1 MSADYHKDI
10 SITREECVMSSRR
23 AKTKQQKGSKRE
35 SVAEILKN
43 FFAEALDWVIC
54 IYMFLIFAVMPFYN
68 QEGYSHIGTDKS
80 YFFRQCSQKFTF
92 LILPLL
98 ALYFVAAGVVFV
110 QEKRSAS
117 FQMKTWLKSHFSVT
131 DCFALLYGVSVL
143 LSYACSSYKAEAR
156 IGTTGWY
163 MGLYPQLTFIG
174 VYFLISRMWKKEYSM
189 ALLALSSSIVVFLL
203 GIVNCFG
210 IYPIDMKVE
219 NNAFI
224 STIGNVNWYCGY
236 LTAVFF
242 GGLALFWQMDRKQ
255 WKYRL
260 LLAVYVF
267 IGFTSLVTQGS
278 SSGIVALVAVLFV
291 MFCLSVENARLM
303 QAFWEAALLLST
315 GCLICWLI
323 QMIGLVKTS
332 VQESREGLFCLLN
345 NSYFSAIMTFVSLAM
360 LLYIIFANR
369 NNNYPAFLFRKWAKI
384 LGFTGAG
391 LLVLFVV
398 LLAVN
403 TFTGG
408 RISNALNLPQENLL
422 MFTDSWGSNRG
433 ATWTAGIRCFLQ
445 QDFLHKLVG
454 IGPDC
459 MSAFLYHGASQEL
472 TQWAE
477 RWFAGSRLTN
487 AHNEW
492 LTILVN
498 EGVLGCICYVGM
510 MCSAI
515 QRLLKERKISMAAG
529 ACGFCVLAY
538 TVNNMFSFQQ
548 SMNAAT
554 IFIIMGMG
562 ESFLRKN
569 R

>member
-1 MSADYHKDI
+1 
-10 SITREECVMSSRR
+10 
-23 AKTKQQKGSKRE
+23 
-35 SVAEILKN
+35 
-43 FFAEALDWVIC
+43 
-54 IYMFLIFAVMPFYN
+54 
-68 QEGYSHIGTDKS
+68 
-80 YFFRQCSQKFTF
+80 
-92 LILPLL
+92 
-98 ALYFVAAGVVFV
+98 
-110 QEKRSAS
+110 
-117 FQMKTWLKSHFSVT
+117 
-131 DCFALLYGVSVL
+131 
-143 LSYACSSYKAEAR
+143 
-156 IGTTGWY
+156 
-163 MGLYPQLTFIG
+163 MGLYPQQTFIG
-174 VYFLISRMWKKEYSM
+174 VNFLISRMWKKEYSM

-487 AHNEW
+487 GQNEW
-492 LTILVN
+492 LTLLVN
-498 EGVLGCICYVGM
+498 EGALGCICYVGR

-515 QRLLKERKISMAAG
+515 
-529 ACGFCVLAY
+529 
-538 TVNNMFSFQQ
+538 
-548 SMNAAT
+548 
-554 IFIIMGMG
+554 
-562 ESFLRKN
+562 
-569 R
+569 